1 MKEDQSLIGLM
12 VNRLDSQLARS
23 MVMTDLGCPD
33 LYLHFEI
40 FQGQA
45 SECILLNII
54 FKYFEK
60 VLGFEN
66 LQSNYGAQS

>member
-1 MKEDQSLIGLM
+1 MKEDQSSIGLM
-12 VNRLDSQLARS
+12 VNRLDSLCS

-60 VLGFEN
+60 VFGFEN
-66 LQSNYGAQS
+66 L

>member
-1 MKEDQSLIGLM
+1 
-12 VNRLDSQLARS
+12 
-23 MVMTDLGCPD
+23 MTDLGCPD

-66 LQSNYGAQS
+66 L